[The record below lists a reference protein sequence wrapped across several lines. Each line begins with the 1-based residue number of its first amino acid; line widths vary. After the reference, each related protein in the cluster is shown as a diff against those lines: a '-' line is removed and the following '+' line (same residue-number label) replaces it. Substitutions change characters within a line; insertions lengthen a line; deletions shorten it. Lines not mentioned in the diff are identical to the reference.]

1 MKFGI
6 PIEHAQRI
14 DRIINKQEYEKELFL
29 RNQLQ
34 TVIEEAEAVFTTLK
48 EMDLGDPKVLKVARQ
63 DVQIAMEACVTNFER
78 FM

>member
-1 MKFGI
+1 
-6 PIEHAQRI
+6 
-14 DRIINKQEYEKELFL
+14 
-29 RNQLQ
+29 LQ